1 LPGILST
8 AFLLEIF
15 IVLVRFIVDSKL
27 NENLG
32 DPVSETVELV
42 SFRRRFVA
50 YLIDDL
56 IVSAV
61 QLAILIPASSSVITA
76 AAKGGE
82 DTLTKFSPFLNFL
95 FLLIIYKK
103 HQTWALN

>member
-32 DPVSETVELV
+32 DPVSETAELV
-42 SFRRRFVA
+42 GFRRRFVA

-56 IVSAV
+56 IVSV
-61 QLAILIPASSSVITA
+61 IQLAILIPASSSVIAA